1 MLTKN
6 FVITIVG
13 ITVAILALCNLD
25 FNKQPVVENW
35 WGGIQFTTRAMPG
48 AMVNGKETA
57 ISGNYLDPSAL
68 MGSGKFVSTPGYQ
81 AVLSP
86 RFSNVQY
93 GANIRYNMPDREN
106 QATPCNPLTFG
117 DMAQENYKPP
127 LRDSGAPS
135 DKVGRENYCNGG
147 SGECASGTP
156 PSCGKGGY
164 GLGHKVAG
172 GYEVPAGYTNGNY
185 QDVYNNLPG
194 PVVSK
199 PCGSGQGNA
208 NADLPIGT
216 MTTMDGAGNTDQFI
230 AFNRIM
236 VANTRSSSR
245 LYGQADYIRGDLAIL
260 PHQTGWYSVYPDI
273 SRDVNAGAMNTL
285 AGAGGGG
292 ESYNQLMKLLVNAS
306 GGVNLT
312 LGGCDLGQELPK
324 YNTNMAN
331 SQITSLSNSMTDV
344 NVSSF
349 P

>member
-1 MLTKN
+1 M
-6 FVITIVG
+6 VG
-13 ITVAILALCNLD
+13 LTVAILALCNYD
-25 FNKQPVVENW
+25 FNNQPVVENW
-35 WGGIQFTTRAMPG
+35 WGGMQFTTRAMPG
-48 AMVNGKETA
+48 AMVNGAETA
-57 ISGNYLDPSAL
+57 IGGNYLDPQAM
-68 MGSGKFVSTPGYQ
+68 MGSDKFVQVPSYQ

-106 QATPCNPLTFG
+106 QAAPCNPLTFG
-117 DMAQENYKPP
+117 DMAQENYNPP
-127 LRDSGAPS
+127 MRDSGAPVARAQP
-135 DKVGRENYCNGG
+135 KGKRENYCGGG
-147 SGECASGTP
+147 SGDCGAGA

-164 GLGHKVAG
+164 GIGHKVG
-172 GYEVPAGYTNGNY
+172 DGYEVPAGYTNGNW
-185 QDVYNNLPG
+185 QDVYNSLPG

-199 PCGSGQGNA
+199 PCASGPGQA

-216 MTTMDGAGNTDQFI
+216 MTTMDGAGNSDQFI

-245 LYGQADYIRGDLAIL
+245 LYGKGDFIRGDLAIT
-260 PHQTGWYSVYPDI
+260 PCQSGWFSVYPDI

-292 ESYNQLMKLLVNAS
+292 ESYNQLMKLIVNAS
-306 GGVNLT
+306 GGTQTT
-312 LGGCDLGQELPK
+312 LGGVDLAQSLPN
-324 YNTNMAN
+324 YNVNMAN
-331 SQITSLSNSMTDV
+331 STITSLGQAMGGNI

>member
-6 FVITIVG
+6 FIITVIG
-13 ITVAILALCNLD
+13 IIVAILALCNFD
-25 FNKQPVVENW
+25 MNTQPVVENW
-35 WGGIQFTTRAMPG
+35 WGGLQFGTRAMPG
-48 AMVNGKETA
+48 AVMNGRETA
-57 ISGNYLDPSAL
+57 IGGNYLAPGAL
-68 MGSGKFVSTPGYQ
+68 MGSGKFVSVPSYQ

-106 QATPCNPLTFG
+106 QAAPCNPLTFG

-127 LRDSGAPS
+127 MKDSGAPGQF
-135 DKVGRENYCNGG
+135 KETYCNGG
-147 SGECASGTP
+147 SGDCASGTP

-172 GYEVPAGYTNGNY
+172 GYEVPPGYTNGNY
-185 QDVYNNLPG
+185 QDVYNSLPG
-194 PVVSK
+194 DVVSQ
-199 PCGSGQGNA
+199 PCGSAPGNS

-245 LYGQADYIRGDLAIL
+245 LYGQGDFIRGDLAIT
-260 PHQTGWYSVYPDI
+260 PCQSGWFSVYPDI
-273 SRDVNAGAMNTL
+273 NRDVNGGAMNVL
-285 AGAGGGG
+285 NGVGSS
-292 ESYNQLMKLLVNAS
+292 ESYNQLMNLLVNAS
-306 GGVNLT
+306 GGTQMVQ
-312 LGGCDLGQELPK
+312 GGVDLAQALPK
-324 YNTNMAN
+324 YNVNMAN
-331 SQITSLSNSMTDV
+331 QTLSNLS
-344 NVSSF
+344 NASSDINISAF